1 MKFIKTEKKNNYT
14 IVEIDRGKVNAI
26 NHEMVSEIRS
36 TFKKIETDSSIQGVI
51 LTGKPHYFS
60 AGLDL
65 IELYQY
71 DHAQSEAFFE
81 AFGLMHI
88 ELVKFTKPFIC
99 AISGHSPAGGT
110 VIAVTADYRIMATG
124 DRYTIGLNE
133 VAVNVQISQNL
144 ITAYNFWLGTKQ
156 AYQNIMAGKL
166 LSVDEAR
173 QQGLVDETC
182 DLENL
187 IARAEKMMQ
196 QYLNADQNIL
206 ANTKQK
212 LRKEWI
218 ESLHLSSELDMKQT
232 LAVWWNPRVRAM
244 MKAYIQ
250 QFSGKSL

>member
-1 MKFIKTEKKNNYT
+1 MKWIKIEIKNHYA

-26 NHEMVSEIRS
+26 NHELVSEIRS
-36 TFKKIETDSSIQGVI
+36 TFNTLEKDTSVLGVI
-51 LTGKPHYFS
+51 LTGKPNYFS

-88 ELVKFTKPFIC
+88 ELVRFSKPFIC

-110 VIAVTADYRIMATG
+110 VIAVAADYRIMAQG
-124 DRYTIGLNE
+124 EQYTIGLNE
-133 VAVNVQISQNL
+133 VSVNVQISQNL
-144 ITAYNFWLGTKQ
+144 ITAYNFWLGTRQ

-166 LSVDEAR
+166 LSVDEAF
-173 QQGLVDETC
+173 QQGLIDEIC
-182 DLENL
+182 PLEAL
-187 IARAEKMMQ
+187 KGQAEKKMQ
-196 QYLNADQNIL
+196 KYLRADQIIL

-212 LRKEWI
+212 LRKPWVD
-218 ESLHLSSELDMKQT
+218 SLHQFSEVDMQQT
-232 LAVWWNPRVRAM
+232 LEVWWNPKVREM

-250 QFSGKSL
+250 QFSGKVM